1 MNKIKIT
8 SKDNALLS
16 GFMSA
21 IEYFCDSD
29 HTDVVDAGK
38 DPSGTSWIIVQSKDL
53 DTSVYEWELDF
64 HGMNPIE

>member
-1 MNKIKIT
+1 MNQIKIT

-29 HTDVVDAGK
+29 HTDVVDAGR
-38 DPSGTSWIIVQSKDL
+38 DWIVVQSKDL